1 MNLQQILS
9 DLSDQRD
16 RLDQAI
22 AALEAHAPRRGQP
35 TKNTPSRRKTRTVSL
50 AARKRI
56 GEAKRKWWASKRAAR
71 KKPLISAAGRERLSA
86 LMKARW
92 AERRKSAG

>member
-9 DLSDQRD
+9 DLNEQRS

-22 AALEAHAPRRGQP
+22 AALEGQGPRRGRP
-35 TKNTPSRRKTRTVSL
+35 ARNTSSARKTRTMSP
-50 AARKRI
+50 AARRRI
-56 GEAKRKWWASKRAAR
+56 GEAKRKWWASKKAAR
-71 KKPLISAAGRERLSA
+71 KKPQISAAGRKRLSA

-92 AERRKSAG
+92 AERKKIKS